1 MLEVR
6 NVSVVFGGLVA
17 VKDLSFTVNPGR
29 IVGLIGPN
37 GAGKTTVFNAILAV
51 YPPTTGEV
59 YLDGVRIDRLP
70 THRICR
76 LGIGRTFQNIR
87 LFKDMTVLDN
97 VKVALGYRHR
107 YSFFDALLR
116 TPRCR
121 RIERV
126 IEAEA
131 REILDFFDLGDV
143 APNKAS
149 SLPYGRQKYLEIA
162 RAYSTRPKLLLLDE
176 PAAGLNDT
184 ETSALMAKVREIMAQ
199 TGCGVLLIEHDMRL
213 VMGICEHIVAIE
225 YGAKIS
231 EGDADHVR
239 NDPKVI
245 EAYLGTQAAED
256 TRVIEQLHAVG
267 GGTEVGDE

>member
-1 MLEVR
+1 MLEIK

-17 VKDLSFTVNPGR
+17 VKELSFTVSPGQ

-59 YLDGVRIDRLP
+59 HLDGRRIDRLP

-87 LFKDMTVLDN
+87 LFKDMSVLDN
-97 VKVALGYRHR
+97 VKVALHRSYR
-107 YSFFDALLR
+107 YSLFDALLR

-121 RIERV
+121 RQERE
-126 IEAEA
+126 IDTAA
-131 REILDFFDLGDV
+131 REILEYFDLLDV
-143 APNKAS
+143 ATDKAS
-149 SLPYGRQKYLEIA
+149 SLPYGKQKYLEIA
-162 RAYSTRPKLLLLDE
+162 RAYATKPRILLLDE
-176 PAAGLNDT
+176 PAAGLNASET
-184 ETSALMAKVREIMAQ
+184 EALMAKVRKIMAD
-199 TGCGVLLIEHDMRL
+199 TNCGVLLIEHDMRL

-231 EGDADHVR
+231 EGDAEHIQ

-245 EAYLGTQAAED
+245 EAYLGTQDEKDAEVVQGIAAP
-256 TRVIEQLHAVG
+256 G
-267 GGTEVGDE
+267 KDE

>member
-1 MLEVR
+1 MLEVD

-17 VKDLSFTVNPGR
+17 VKELSFTVKPGR

-51 YPPTTGEV
+51 YPPTSGEV
-59 YLDGVRIDRLP
+59 RLDGRRIDRMS

-87 LFKDMTVLDN
+87 LFKSMSVLDN
-97 VKVALGYRHR
+97 VKVALHRAYR
-107 YSFFDALLR
+107 YSLVDSLLR

-121 RIERV
+121 RLE
-126 IEAEA
+126 
-131 REILDFFDLGDV
+131 REIDAAAWEILEYFELTSVGRDR
-143 APNKAS
+143 AS
-149 SLPYGRQKYLEIA
+149 SLPYGKQKYLEIA
-162 RAYSTRPKLLLLDE
+162 RAYATRPKMLLLDE
-176 PAAGLNDT
+176 PAAGLNASET
-184 ETSALMAKVREIMAQ
+184 EALMAKVRAIMDE

-213 VMGICEHIVAIE
+213 VMGICENIVAIE

-231 EGDADHVR
+231 EGNAEHIQ

-245 EAYLGTQAAED
+245 EAYLGTKDEDDAKVVQGLNHQADQGEPEA
-256 TRVIEQLHAVG
+256 
-267 GGTEVGDE
+267 

>member
-1 MLEVR
+1 MLEID

-17 VKDLSFTVNPGR
+17 VKELSFSVEPGR

-51 YPPTTGEV
+51 YPPTSGEV
-59 YLDGVRIDRLP
+59 RLNGRRIDRLP

-87 LFKDMTVLDN
+87 LFKSMSVLDN
-97 VKVALGYRHR
+97 VKVALHRGFR
-107 YSFFDALLR
+107 YSLIDSLLR

-121 RIERV
+121 RLERE
-126 IEAEA
+126 IEAA
-131 REILDFFDLGDV
+131 AWEILEYFELTSV
-143 APNKAS
+143 ARDRAS
-149 SLPYGRQKYLEIA
+149 SLPYGKQKYLEIA
-162 RAYSTRPKLLLLDE
+162 RAYATRPKMLLLDE
-176 PAAGLNDT
+176 PAAGLNAV
-184 ETSALMAKVREIMAQ
+184 ETQALMAKVREIMDE

-213 VMGICEHIVAIE
+213 VMGICEHIIAIE

-231 EGDADHVR
+231 EGDAAHIQ

-245 EAYLGTQAAED
+245 EAYLGTKDDDDA
-256 TRVIEQLHAVG
+256 RVVKNLETEQEEPPV
-267 GGTEVGDE
+267 